1 MGKMTWLGA
10 CLLAV
15 TVFATRADAAYTFD
29 FGIGVQKLNIDGDAV
44 SELDGDDN
52 LALKIKFMIAPNGEK
67 NPWRYGFSLSGGYAL
82 DETNPFVFDGEVYAD
97 DPFKELSILIPE
109 FRVAYHWKVDKHWFV
124 EPSIGVGPSIG
135 IFRVGEDDDWAWGG
149 GDAHWKLGIA
159 VEPSIQIGWGK
170 DQWAL
175 GAEASYT
182 WTHLDFG
189 DDAGGE
195 ITMFYVGAFFRYQ
208 F

>member
-1 MGKMTWLGA
+1 MGKVTWLGI

-15 TVFATRADAAYTFD
+15 MVFTAPAKADYTFD
-29 FGIGVQKLNIDGDAV
+29 FGIGVQKLEIEGDAV
-44 SELDGDDN
+44 SELDGEEN
-52 LALKIKFMIAPNGEK
+52 LALKIKFMLTPK
-67 NPWRYGFSLSGGYAL
+67 NDTPWRFGFGLSGGYAL
-82 DETNPFVFDGEVYAD
+82 DETDAFVFDGDAYTD

-109 FRVAYHWKVDKHWFV
+109 FRVAYHWKVDKFWFV

-149 GDAHWKLGIA
+149 GDAHWKVGIA

-170 DQWAL
+170 DGWAL

-195 ITMFYVGAFFRYQ
+195 IEMFYLGAFFRYA